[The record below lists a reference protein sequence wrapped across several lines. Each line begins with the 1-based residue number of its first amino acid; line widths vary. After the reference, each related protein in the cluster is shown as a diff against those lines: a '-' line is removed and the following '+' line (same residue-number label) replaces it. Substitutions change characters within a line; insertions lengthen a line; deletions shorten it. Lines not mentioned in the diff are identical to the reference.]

1 MALRTSDGNVSASNV
16 NWVEVGVFGITE
28 RGSSCECNCR
38 AILELTKE
46 DGRAGWSRDVLE
58 DDVGA

>member
-1 MALRTSDGNVSASNV
+1 VALRTSDGNVSTSNV
-16 NWVEVGVFGITE
+16 NWVKVGVFGITE

-38 AILELTKE
+38 AISELAKE
-46 DGRAGWSRDVLE
+46 DGRASWSRDVLE